1 MIGVL
6 GFLPYNE
13 TVVIYKQG
21 EVDSWGIKSPST
33 RIELPCYVREVR
45 NSERLE
51 SVGGS
56 VQVLTYTVVFE
67 GKVDVKIGDYIEV
80 DGEKFKVRNARFI
93 KDLDRN
99 IISTKVA
106 I

>member
-1 MIGVL
+1 ML
-6 GFLPYNE
+6 AYLPYNE
-13 TVVIYKQG
+13 TVIIHKQG
-21 EVDSWGIKSPST
+21 NIDNWGIKSQAE
-33 RIELPCYVREVR
+33 RVALPCYIREVR
-45 NSERLE
+45 DSERVE
-51 SVGGS
+51 NINSS

-67 GKVDVKIGDYIEV
+67 GDADVKIGDYIEV
-80 DGEKFKVRNARFI
+80 DGEKYKIKNKRPI

>member
-1 MIGVL
+1 ML
-6 GFLPYNE
+6 AFLPYNE

-21 EVDSWGIKSPST
+21 EVDNWGIKAPSQRLT
-33 RIELPCYVREVR
+33 LPCYIREVR
-45 NSERLE
+45 DSERVE
-51 SVGGS
+51 SINGS
-56 VQVLTYTVVFE
+56 VQTLTYTVVFE
-67 GKVDVKIGDYIEV
+67 GNVDVRIGDYIEV
-80 DGEKFKVRNARFI
+80 DGEKYRIKNRRPI

>member
-6 GFLPYNE
+6 SYLPYNE

-21 EVDSWGIKSPST
+21 EIDSWGIKSPST
-33 RIELPCYVREVR
+33 SIELPCYIREVR

-51 SVGGS
+51 NVGGS
-56 VQVLTYTVVFE
+56 VQSLTYTVVFE
-67 GKVDVKIGDYIEV
+67 GRADVKIGDYLEV
-80 DGEKFKVRNARFI
+80 DGDKFKVRNVRLI

-99 IISTKVA
+99 VISTKVA
-106 I
+106 V